1 MEELMRTNNAV
12 SISFASALL
21 NEQGIVHFVADTNMS
36 VLEGSI
42 GIMPRRVMVDGDELL
57 RARKLMED
65 AGLGHEL
72 PEKLV
77 RELDVK

>member
-12 SISFASALL
+12 SISFAAALL
-21 NEQGIVHFVADTNMS
+21 TEQGIVHFVADTNMS

-42 GIMPRRVMVDGDELL
+42 GIMPRRVMVDGDALM

-65 AGLGHEL
+65 AGLGYEL
-72 PEKLV
+72 PDKLV
-77 RELDVK
+77 RELDR